1 LISVYIKRKEMV
13 FCSNCGTSLSA
24 TAKFCP
30 NCGTKV
36 EAPAPA
42 PATPPRG
49 SVCAQAEAN
58 GGYSAGELRGVT
70 NAVRDYSNNASQA
83 EKEKKY
89 GQQKWG
95 LFETDY
101 QRRKGITTEQSLQE
115 IEAFCDGGGEV
126 CAPHPSAR
134 PGDGPFGGTADGTF
148 YPSTGGYNNGLS
160 PRKFGPGGSS
170 GGYST
175 TTTTTHTAGYST
187 GVGGS
192 GDIHFADE
200 GNAGAAFFAQHQ
212 AREAAK
218 YKPGYR
224 GPK

>member
-1 LISVYIKRKEMV
+1 MV
-13 FCSNCGTSLSA
+13 FCVNCGASLPA
-24 TAKFCP
+24 GAKFCP
-30 NCGTKV
+30 TCGTK
-36 EAPAPA
+36 AGGDAPA

-49 SVCAQAEAN
+49 SASS
-58 GGYSAGELRGVT
+58 GPTTSELRGVT
-70 NAVRDYSNNASQA
+70 SAVRNYTANASEE
-83 EKEKKY
+83 EKNKKY

-115 IEAFCDGGGEV
+115 IEDFCENGGEV
-126 CAPHPSAR
+126 CAPHPTAR
-134 PGDGPFGGTADGTF
+134 PGDGPFGGTADAG
-148 YPSTGGYNNGLS
+148 YSASSSSGGGLS
-160 PRKFGPGGSS
+160 PRRFGPSS
-170 GGYST
+170 AGT
-175 TTTTTHTAGYST
+175 TTTVTYHTPGSSS

-192 GDIHFADE
+192 GDSIHFGRGGESGADY
-200 GNAGAAFFAQHQ
+200 FAQHQ

>member
-1 LISVYIKRKEMV
+1 MV
-13 FCSNCGTSLSA
+13 FCSNCGISLPA
-24 TAKFCP
+24 GAKFCP
-30 NCGTKV
+30 SCGSKV
-36 EAPAPA
+36 AEAPA
-42 PATPPRG
+42 PATPPRDT
-49 SVCAQAEAN
+49 SIAAQAEAA
-58 GGYSAGELRGVT
+58 GGHSRSELRGVT
-70 NAVRDYSNNASQA
+70 SAVRDYSANASQA

-126 CAPHPSAR
+126 CAPHPTAR
-134 PGDGPFGGTADGTF
+134 PGDGPFGGTASG
-148 YPSTGGYNNGLS
+148 YQERSTGGESGLS

-170 GGYST
+170 GST
-175 TTTTTHTAGYST
+175 VTYTTGRTGGYST

-192 GDIHFADE
+192 GDIHFSDS
-200 GNAGAAFFAQHQ
+200 GDAGAAFFAQHQ

-218 YKPGYR
+218 YKPGYK
-224 GPK
+224 GPM